1 MRRRIELIFAQCT
14 NGNQFLHRR
23 WLNQALVVIA
33 QELSERRTGKADYL
47 RCCVASEI
55 VDNLQQFFALQ
66 VGFINDQQ
74 VDIVRELTA
83 NQRIRTGNLDQ
94 SCGVV

>member
-14 NGNQFLHRR
+14 NGDQFLHRR

-55 VDNLQQFFALQ
+55 VDNL
-66 VGFINDQQ
+66 INDQQ

-83 NQRIRTGNLDQ
+83 NQRICTGNLDQ
-94 SCGVV
+94 RCGVV